1 MNFAKKNQLEI
12 IRTKMLE
19 ITTKLSK
26 HKKQFLEPNWSS
38 SRFNSIKLGLIIIFG
53 ILLYSCKS
61 NTVVKKDT
69 TNSAIGKI
77 TELSKDNILVCAH
90 RSFHTNA
97 PENSIKSVKNAVE
110 AGIDIIEIDVRTT
123 KDSVLVLMHD
133 KDIDRITT
141 GKGLIKNYTFSELQQ
156 FNLKMKDSVTLDK
169 IPLLEDALQMAKGK
183 VIVNLDLKAVNYKQL
198 YQMLKKYNME
208 KEVISYTG
216 TREEVNKMLRIDAL
230 YAVMP
235 LVKTKEEMLYFH
247 QNTKSPLQH
256 FTNESFTKDNMDWIQ
271 KNNKIVFVNTLWDE
285 DDSFVLGKMEAMDSV
300 IALKPSIIQT
310 DHPKLLIDYLRSKK
324 LHH

>member
-1 MNFAKKNQLEI
+1 MTRIKTTFPQKKFASVGLKTITIGYLLFLGISLFSCHSAKDVKN
-12 IRTKMLE
+12 
-19 ITTKLSK
+19 
-26 HKKQFLEPNWSS
+26 
-38 SRFNSIKLGLIIIFG
+38 
-53 ILLYSCKS
+53 
-61 NTVVKKDT
+61 DT
-69 TNSAIGKI
+69 TNAAIEKI
-77 TELSKDNILVCAH
+77 AELTKDNILVCAH

-97 PENSIKSVKNAVE
+97 PENSLQSIKNAIQ
-110 AGIDIIEIDVRTT
+110 AKIDIIEIDVRTT

-169 IPLLEDALQMAKGK
+169 IPLLEEALKMAKGK

-198 YQMLKKYNME
+198 YQMLKKFDME
-208 KEVISYTG
+208 NEVISYTG

-256 FTNESFTKDNMDWIQ
+256 FTNESFTKDNMDWVH
-271 KNNKIVFVNTLWDE
+271 KNNKIIFVNTLWDE
-285 DDSFVLGKMEAMDSV
+285 DDSFILGKMEAMDLV
-300 IALKPSIIQT
+300 IALNPAIIQT

-324 LHH
+324 LHD

>member
-1 MNFAKKNQLEI
+1 
-12 IRTKMLE
+12 MLE
-19 ITTKLSK
+19 LKSSLHK
-26 HKKQFLEPNWSS
+26 RKKQFSKANYFSIK
-38 SRFNSIKLGLIIIFG
+38 FNLIKLGLIVIFG

-61 NTVVKKDT
+61 NTIVKNNT
-69 TNSAIGKI
+69 SNTAIEKI
-77 TELSKDNILVCAH
+77 AGLSKENILVCAH

-97 PENSIKSVKNAVE
+97 PENSLQSIKNAIQ
-110 AGIDIIEIDVRTT
+110 AKIDIIEIDVRTT

-133 KDIDRITT
+133 KDIDRVTT
-141 GKGLIKNYTFSELQQ
+141 GKGLIKNYTFLELQQ
-156 FNLKMKDSVTLDK
+156 FKLKMKDSITLDK
-169 IPLLEDALQMAKGK
+169 IPLLEDALKMAKGK

-198 YQMLKKYNME
+198 YQMLEKYNME

-256 FTNESFTKDNMDWIQ
+256 FTNESFTKENMDWVH
-271 KNNKIVFVNTLWDE
+271 KNNKIIFVNTLWDE
-285 DDSFVLGKMEAMDSV
+285 DDSFILGKMEAMDLV
-300 IALKPSIIQT
+300 IALNPAIIQT

-324 LHH
+324 LHD

>member
-1 MNFAKKNQLEI
+1 
-12 IRTKMLE
+12 MLE
-19 ITTKLSK
+19 LKTKLSNY
-26 HKKQFLEPNWSS
+26 KKQFFGHNLSS
-38 SRFNSIKLGLIIIFG
+38 ASLNILKLGLLIAVFG
-53 ILLYSCKS
+53 LTLYSCKS
-61 NTVVKKDT
+61 SKVAKNDT
-69 TNSAIGKI
+69 ANAAIEKI
-77 TELSKDNILVCAH
+77 AELTKDNILICAH

-97 PENSIKSVKNAVE
+97 PENSLQSIKNAIQ
-110 AGIDIIEIDVRTT
+110 AKIDIIEIDVRTT
-123 KDSVLVLMHD
+123 KDSILVLMHD

-141 GKGLIKNYTFSELQQ
+141 GKGLIKNYTFSELQK

-169 IPLLEDALQMAKGK
+169 IPLLEDALKMAKGK

-216 TREEVNKMLRIDAL
+216 TLKEVNKMLGIDSL

-235 LVKTKEEMLYFH
+235 LVKTKDEMLYYH

-256 FTNESFTKDNMDWIQ
+256 FTDESFTQKNMDWIH
-271 KNNKIVFVNTLWDE
+271 KNNKIVFINTLWDE
-285 DDSFVLGKMEAMDSV
+285 DDTFILGKMDAMDRV
-300 IALKPSIIQT
+300 IALKPAIIQT

>member
-1 MNFAKKNQLEI
+1 
-12 IRTKMLE
+12 MLE
-19 ITTKLSK
+19 LKSSLHK
-26 HKKQFLEPNWSS
+26 RKKQFSKANYFSIK
-38 SRFNSIKLGLIIIFG
+38 FNLIKLGLIVIFG

-61 NTVVKKDT
+61 NTIVKNDT
-69 TNSAIGKI
+69 SNAAVEKI
-77 TELSKDNILVCAH
+77 AELSKDNILVCAH
-90 RSFHTNA
+90 RSFHTTA
-97 PENSIKSVKNAVE
+97 PENSLQSIKNAIQ
-110 AGIDIIEIDVRTT
+110 AKIDIIEIDVRTT
-123 KDSVLVLMHD
+123 KDSVLVLIHD

-156 FNLKMKDSVTLDK
+156 FNLKIKDSVTLDK
-169 IPLLEDALQMAKGK
+169 IPLLEDALRMAKGK

-216 TREEVNKMLRIDAL
+216 TLKEVNRMLRIDSL

-235 LVKTKEEMLYFH
+235 LVKTKDEMLYYH
-247 QNTKSPLQH
+247 QKIRSPLQH
-256 FTNESFTKDNMDWIQ
+256 FTDESFTQDNMDWIH

-285 DDSFVLGKMEAMDSV
+285 DDTFILGKMEAMDRV

-310 DHPKLLIDYLRSKK
+310 DHPQLLINYLRSKK
-324 LHH
+324 LHK

>member
-1 MNFAKKNQLEI
+1 
-12 IRTKMLE
+12 MLALKS
-19 ITTKLSK
+19 IQPKSK
-26 HKKQFLEPNWSS
+26 RKFSKEKD
-38 SRFNSIKLGLIIIFG
+38 SRFRVKLIKLGVIAVFG
-53 ILLYSCKS
+53 ILFYACKS
-61 NTVVKKDT
+61 GSIAKNNATNT
-69 TNSAIGKI
+69 AIA
-77 TELSKDNILVCAH
+77 TLSNRSKDNILVCAH

-97 PENSIKSVKNAVE
+97 PENSLQSIKNAIL
-110 AGIDIIEIDVRTT
+110 AKIDIIEIDVRTT

-141 GKGLIKNYTFSELQQ
+141 GKGLVKNYTFSELQQ

-169 IPLLEDALQMAKGK
+169 IPLLEDALKMAKGK

-208 KEVISYTG
+208 KAVISYTG
-216 TREEVNKMLRIDAL
+216 TLKEVNKMLSVDSI

-235 LVKTKEEMLYFH
+235 LVKTKEEMLYYH

-256 FTNESFTKDNMDWIQ
+256 FTDESFTKDNMDWIH

-285 DDSFVLGKMEAMDSV
+285 DDSFILGKMEAMDGV
-300 IALKPSIIQT
+300 IALKPAIIQT

-324 LHH
+324 LHK

>member
-1 MNFAKKNQLEI
+1 MLELKSSLHKRKNQF
-12 IRTKMLE
+12 
-19 ITTKLSK
+19 SK
-26 HKKQFLEPNWSS
+26 ANYFSIK
-38 SRFNSIKLGLIIIFG
+38 FNLIKLGLIVIFG

-61 NTVVKKDT
+61 NTIVKNDT
-69 TNSAIGKI
+69 SNAAVEKI
-77 TELSKDNILVCAH
+77 VGLSKDNILVCAH

-97 PENSIKSVKNAVE
+97 PENSLQSIKNAIL
-110 AGIDIIEIDVRTT
+110 AKIDIIEIDVRTT

-141 GKGLIKNYTFSELQQ
+141 GKGLVKNYTFSELQQ
-156 FNLKMKDSVTLDK
+156 FNLKMKDAVTKEK
-169 IPLLEDALQMAKGK
+169 IPLLEDALKMAKGK

-198 YQMLKKYNME
+198 YQMLKKYNM
-208 KEVISYTG
+208 KDEVISFLG
-216 TREEVNKMLRIDAL
+216 SQKEINKMLSIDSL

-235 LVKTKEEMLYFH
+235 LVKTKDEMLYYH

-256 FTNESFTKDNMDWIQ
+256 FTNESFTQENIDWIH

-285 DDSFVLGKMEAMDSV
+285 DDSFILGKTEAMDRV
-300 IALKPSIIQT
+300 IALRPAIIQT
-310 DHPKLLIDYLRSKK
+310 DHPKLLLDYLRSKK

>member
-1 MNFAKKNQLEI
+1 
-12 IRTKMLE
+12 MLE
-19 ITTKLSK
+19 LKTKRSNY
-26 HKKQFLEPNWSS
+26 KKQFLEHNRSS
-38 SRFNSIKLGLIIIFG
+38 SGFNLIKLGLLIAFFG
-53 ILLYSCKS
+53 ITFYSCKS
-61 NTVVKKDT
+61 SKAAKNDT
-69 TNSAIGKI
+69 TNAAIEKI
-77 TELSKDNILVCAH
+77 AALTKDNILVCAH

-97 PENSIKSVKNAVE
+97 PENSLQSIKNAIK
-110 AGIDIIEIDVRTT
+110 AGVDIIEIDVRTT

-156 FNLKMKDSVTLDK
+156 FNLKMKDSVTFDK
-169 IPLLEDALQMAKGK
+169 IPLLEDALKMAKGK
-183 VIVNLDLKAVNYKQL
+183 IIVNLDLKALNYKQL

-208 KEVISYTG
+208 NEVISYTG
-216 TREEVNKMLRIDAL
+216 TLKEVNKMLSIDSL

-235 LVKTKEEMLYFH
+235 LVKTKEEMLYYH
-247 QNTKSPLQH
+247 QNTRSSLQH
-256 FTNESFTKDNMDWIQ
+256 FTDESFTKDNMDWIH

-285 DDSFVLGKMEAMDSV
+285 DDSFILGKMEAMDLV
-300 IALKPSIIQT
+300 IALRPSIIQT

>member
-1 MNFAKKNQLEI
+1 
-12 IRTKMLE
+12 MLE
-19 ITTKLSK
+19 LKTELSNY
-26 HKKQFLEPNWSS
+26 KKQFLEHNRTSAG
-38 SRFNSIKLGLIIIFG
+38 FNLIKQGLLIAVFG

-61 NTVVKKDT
+61 NTIVKNDT
-69 TNSAIGKI
+69 SNAAVEKI
-77 TELSKDNILVCAH
+77 AELSKDNILVCAH

-97 PENSIKSVKNAVE
+97 PENSLQSVKNAIL
-110 AGIDIIEIDVRTT
+110 AKIDIIEIDVRTT

-169 IPLLEDALQMAKGK
+169 IPLLEDALKMAKGK

-216 TREEVNKMLRIDAL
+216 TLKEVNKMLRIDSL

-235 LVKTKEEMLYFH
+235 LVKTKEEMLYYH
-247 QNTKSPLQH
+247 QNTRSPLQH
-256 FTNESFTKDNMDWIQ
+256 FTDESFTKDNMDWIH

-285 DDSFVLGKMEAMDSV
+285 DDSFILGKMKAMDLV
-300 IALKPSIIQT
+300 IALRPAIIQT
-310 DHPKLLIDYLRSKK
+310 DHPLLLINYLRSKK
-324 LHH
+324 LHK

>member
-1 MNFAKKNQLEI
+1 MLQLKTKPSNYKRNFLVNNQSLASFNLIKIGI
-12 IRTKMLE
+12 IL
-19 ITTKLSK
+19 
-26 HKKQFLEPNWSS
+26 
-38 SRFNSIKLGLIIIFG
+38 IFG

-61 NTVVKKDT
+61 NTIVQKDT
-69 TNSAIGKI
+69 SNAAIEKI
-77 TELSKDNILVCAH
+77 VGLSRDNILVCAH

-97 PENSIKSVKNAVE
+97 PENSLQSIKNAIL
-110 AGIDIIEIDVRTT
+110 AKIDIIEIDVRTT
-123 KDSVLVLMHD
+123 KDSVLVLIHD

-141 GKGLIKNYTFSELQQ
+141 GKGLVKNYTFSELQQ

-169 IPLLEDALQMAKGK
+169 IPLLEDALKMAKGK

-198 YQMLKKYNME
+198 YQMLQKYNME
-208 KEVISYTG
+208 HEVISFLGSQKEIKT
-216 TREEVNKMLRIDAL
+216 MLSIDSL

-247 QNTKSPLQH
+247 QNIKSSLQH
-256 FTNESFTKDNMDWIQ
+256 FTDESFTPDNMDWMR

-285 DDSFVLGKMEAMDSV
+285 DDNFILGKIEAMDGV
-300 IALKPSIIQT
+300 ITLKPAIIQT

-324 LHH
+324 LHK

>member
-1 MNFAKKNQLEI
+1 
-12 IRTKMLE
+12 MLE
-19 ITTKLSK
+19 LKSSLHK
-26 HKKQFLEPNWSS
+26 RKKQFSKANYFWIK
-38 SRFNSIKLGLIIIFG
+38 FNLTKLGLLIVIFG

-61 NTVVKKDT
+61 NTIVKNDT
-69 TNSAIGKI
+69 SNVAIEKI
-77 TELSKDNILVCAH
+77 ATLTKDNILVCAH

-97 PENSIKSVKNAVE
+97 PENSLQSIKNAIL
-110 AGIDIIEIDVRTT
+110 AKIDIIEIDVRTT

-141 GKGLIKNYTFSELQQ
+141 GRGLVKNYTFSELQQ
-156 FNLKMKDSVTLDK
+156 FKLKMKDSITEDN
-169 IPLLEDALQMAKGK
+169 IPLLEDALKMAKGK

-208 KEVISYTG
+208 KAVISYTG
-216 TREEVNKMLRIDAL
+216 TLKEVNKMLSVDSI

-235 LVKTKEEMLYFH
+235 LVKTKEEMLYYH

-256 FTNESFTKDNMDWIQ
+256 FTDESFTKDNMDWMR

-285 DDSFVLGKMEAMDSV
+285 DDSFILGKMEAMDGV
-300 IALKPSIIQT
+300 IALKPAIIQT

-324 LHH
+324 LHK